1 MTPAG
6 LDEARR
12 MRRVL
17 VGCLVGLSVFVVHC
31 RGTLTCFDS
40 MWSVPTAI
48 SIWDHGDANLDEYHA
63 ALEARQ
69 YLFTEPHRRH
79 VYTQFPIG
87 TSLLVAPAIP
97 VLRSLASVALSNN
110 PARLS
115 RLEARQDASRCTPVP
130 GEPLVRLHSLVE
142 LVLASAIVS
151 MTTIVIF
158 AIASVEGLGMVG
170 AVAVALIFA
179 FGTSAWSTAS
189 RSLWQH
195 GPSMLMLSLALL
207 TQITGRFLPVGGA
220 LLGFS
225 YVIRPTNAIPI
236 VMATAWSVITRGRRA
251 IGFCAGIALVL
262 GTFFLANQQVYRAWL
277 PPYYQAA
284 RLGSPTFWVALAG
297 DLISPGRG
305 LFVFSPVL
313 AFAFY
318 GVVLKVRA
326 GRFGWLDGS
335 LVASIVLHWIA
346 IAAFPHWWA
355 GYSYGPR
362 FFADM
367 LPYFIYFLIPVVAW
381 LAATSGASARLLG
394 ATFVAAAVF
403 SVFVHAEGALTF
415 RSIMWNHLPRSVDN
429 YPERLWDWRDP
440 QFLAGVLRDGP

>member
-1 MTPAG
+1 
-6 LDEARR
+6 

-17 VGCLVGLSVFVVHC
+17 VGCLVGLTVFVVHC

-48 SIWDHGDANLDEYHA
+48 SIWDHGDANLDEYRA

-69 YLFTEPHRRH
+69 YVFTEAHRRH

-87 TSLLVAPAIP
+87 TSLLIAPTIP
-97 VLRSLASVALSNN
+97 VLRSLASIALSNN

-115 RLEARQDASRCTPVP
+115 KLEALQDASRCNPIP
-130 GEPLVRLHSLVE
+130 GEPIVRLHSLTE
-142 LVLASAIVS
+142 LVLASVIVS
-151 MTTIVIF
+151 LTTIVIF
-158 AIASVEGLGMVG
+158 TIATIEGLGLAG
-170 AVAVALIFA
+170 AVVVAGIFA
-179 FGTSAWSTAS
+179 FGTSAWSMAS

-207 TQITGRFLPVGGA
+207 TQITGRALPLGGA

-225 YVIRPTNAIPI
+225 YVIRPTNAIP
-236 VMATAWSVITRGRRA
+236 VTMATLWALITRGRRA
-251 IGFCAGIALVL
+251 IGFCAGVAVVL
-262 GTFFLANQQVYRAWL
+262 GTFFMVNEQVYRAWL
-277 PPYYQAA
+277 PPYYQAG

-297 DLISPGRG
+297 DVISPGRG

-313 AFAFY
+313 AFALF
-318 GVVLKVRA
+318 GIALKRRA
-326 GRFGWLDGS
+326 GRLGWLDAS
-335 LVASIVLHWIA
+335 LIASILLHWIA

-367 LPYFIYFLIPVVAW
+367 LPYFVYFVIPVVRW
-381 LAATSGASARLLG
+381 LGETSGARARAV
-394 ATFVAAAVF
+394 ATAFALATAF

-415 RSIMWNHLPRSVDN
+415 RSIMWNHLPRSVDS

-440 QFLAGVLRDGP
+440 QFLAGVLREGP